1 MHNKGAVFREV
12 CGTVSVLNNKILNF
26 LAPLSVSC
34 NTSIPVYPS
43 ICLCLTPFDRCIQGA
58 NSVLNCRGRRSLSVE
73 RDEGRLR
80 TERLSEQ
87 EVWMK
92 VGRQQR
98 SYVSLHFAS

>member
-12 CGTVSVLNNKILNF
+12 CGPVSVLSNKILNF

-34 NTSIPVYPS
+34 NTSISIYPRMFMFS
-43 ICLCLTPFDRCIQGA
+43 SLDRCIQGA
-58 NSVLNCRGRRSLSVE
+58 NSTLSCRGRRSLGVE

-80 TERLSEQ
+80 TELLSEQ

>member
-12 CGTVSVLNNKILNF
+12 CGPVSVLSNKILNF

-34 NTSIPVYPS
+34 NTSISIYPRMFMFS
-43 ICLCLTPFDRCIQGA
+43 SLDRCIQGA
-58 NSVLNCRGRRSLSVE
+58 NSTLSFRGRRSFSAE

-80 TERLSEQ
+80 TELSEQ